1 MCSVEHLKTLLLVAL
16 TMPRAH
22 LGSEPSQGTG
32 HSFPTQPRFQE
43 NSSERFEHYRSFS
56 LPSLSLSG
64 IFPPQLFFLD
74 VSATHHGPST
84 SRQVIETK
92 VMSCLPSAGLPS
104 QVAGVSDQPGAPVLL
119 PGHSHQRQLPGVQPR
134 LVT

>member
-43 NSSERFEHYRSFS
+43 NSSERFEHYLRT
-56 LPSLSLSG
+56 LPVLQPSQLVTIRYISPST
-64 IFPPQLFFLD
+64 LFFLMS
-74 VSATHHGPST
+74 VQLITGPPH
-84 SRQVIETK
+84 RGK
-92 VMSCLPSAGLPS
+92 
-104 QVAGVSDQPGAPVLL
+104 
-119 PGHSHQRQLPGVQPR
+119 
-134 LVT
+134 